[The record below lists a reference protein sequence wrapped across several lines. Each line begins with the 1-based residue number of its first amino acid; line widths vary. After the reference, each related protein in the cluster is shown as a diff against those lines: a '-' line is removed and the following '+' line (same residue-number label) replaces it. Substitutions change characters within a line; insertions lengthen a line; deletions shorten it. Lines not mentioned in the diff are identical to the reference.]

1 MGVLGLLPT
10 PFRPGKGL
18 LCGACTL
25 QSRHQQTDW
34 RTMAISKSVRFEVFA
49 RDAFTCQY
57 CGQRPPDTVL
67 ELDHIHPRAKGG
79 SDELLNLITSCWECN
94 RGKAAKVLSEIAPRP
109 DADLM
114 FLRVQ
119 QEIAEAKRYL
129 EAKRQRDNIFNKVR
143 IALSET
149 WIELLN
155 ADVPDSQ
162 QWDVWINKY
171 GFEEVEAAIRICA
184 GKTLFTDLGRGS
196 TYRQRQEC
204 GKYISG
210 ILKKRRED
218 REANG

>member
-1 MGVLGLLPT
+1 MSHGSMATRKWRRTNTRGDPLAWGVPGWYNGSVGVAPDTLP
-10 PFRPGKGL
+10 PGKGL

-57 CGQRPPDTVL
+57 CGQHPPDTVL
-67 ELDHIHPRAKGG
+67 ELDHIHRAKGG

-119 QEIAEAKRYL
+119 QEITEAKRYL

-149 WIELLN
+149 WIELLKRDLPGY
-155 ADVPDSQ
+155 ATVGCLDKQ
-162 QWDVWINKY
+162 
-171 GFEEVEAAIRICA
+171 IR
-184 GKTLFTDLGRGS
+184 F
-196 TYRQRQEC
+196 
-204 GKYISG
+204 
-210 ILKKRRED
+210 
-218 REANG
+218 